1 MKKHALLDVIRGG
14 RCTVLGYGVSN
25 RPLVEWLLR
34 HGAGAV
40 TVRDGKSLSDM
51 ETGGD
56 KAALDALGSISGR
69 VDTEDIL
76 TRVFA
81 TFCLGK

>member
-34 HGAGAV
+34 QRRTDFSFV
-40 TVRDGKSLSDM
+40 P
-51 ETGGD
+51 
-56 KAALDALGSISGR
+56 DACSQYY
-69 VDTEDIL
+69 
-76 TRVFA
+76 
-81 TFCLGK
+81 

>member
-56 KAALDALGSISGR
+56 KAALDALGVTLICG
-69 VDTEDIL
+69 
-76 TRVFA
+76 
-81 TFCLGK
+81 